1 MADLVQQMDMTDGKR
16 NKAMITNIQRFLR
29 ESGLKVLAVSNFNSC
44 EYYIVMYMLNNAMTG
59 MENLITTENELAAS
73 VGHSPRDVRVAIED
87 LASRYIIKSR
97 YGDGTQAPKFQ
108 SLSLEMQWDM
118 SRWKLGL
125 KEIPT
130 HHEAVILPF
139 RRGFPKLSVVEG
151 RRHDDHVDR
160 PIIHRAITDD
170 DTTQRILDAFSRGR
184 DMDEHE
190 RKINRKVAEALGG
203 AHPVDQ
209 ILVMIRHFDH
219 RIPTLSLLAS
229 NWDQYMEQYEDE
241 HQKLDLFGQRQK
253 QHELDQKVRE
263 AAQLCLERREQMD
276 LSEEETQILDLLA
289 NHRHPRRQLF
299 WAYQMRIRYPKLTG
313 FFGETNNLMLP
324 ITQSGTVVKRPTE

>member
-1 MADLVQQMDMTDGKR
+1 M
-16 NKAMITNIQRFLR
+16 NTNIQRFFR
-29 ESGLKVLAVSNFNSC
+29 ESGLKVLAVSNLNAC
-44 EYYIVMYMLNNAMTG
+44 EYSIVMYLLNTAMTG
-59 MENLITTENELAAS
+59 LENLITTENELANI
-73 VGHSPRDVRVAIED
+73 VGHGVREVRQAIEE
-87 LASRYIIKSR
+87 LESRHLIKSR

-108 SLSLEMQWDM
+108 SLSLGMQWDL

-125 KEIPT
+125 KEVPT

-151 RRHDDHVDR
+151 KRHDENTDR
-160 PIIHRAITDD
+160 PLIHKAHSDE
-170 DTTQRILDAFSRGR
+170 DTTQRIVDAFSRGR
-184 DMDEHE
+184 DLDEHE
-190 RKINRKVAEALGG
+190 RKVNKKVAEALGA

-229 NWDQYMEQYEDE
+229 NWDQYSEQYEDE

-253 QHELDQKVRE
+253 QFELDQKVRE
-263 AAQLCLERREQMD
+263 AAQTALERSEQLD
-276 LSEEETQILDLLA
+276 LSEEELQVLDLLA

-299 WAYQMRIRYPKLTG
+299 WAYQMRIRYPKLAT
-313 FFGETNNLMLP
+313 FFADTHNLMLP
-324 ITQSGTVVKRPTE
+324 ITQNGTVVKMPTE

>member
-1 MADLVQQMDMTDGKR
+1 MNA
-16 NKAMITNIQRFLR
+16 NIQRFLR
-29 ESGLKVLAVSNFNSC
+29 ESGLKVLAVSRMNSC
-44 EYYIVMYMLNNAMTG
+44 EYSIVMYLLNAAMTG
-59 MENLITTENELAAS
+59 LENLITTESELGS
-73 VGHSPRDVRVAIED
+73 IIGHSPREVRQAIEE
-87 LASRYIIKSR
+87 LESRHIIKSR
-97 YGDGTQAPKFQ
+97 YGDGSQTPKFQ
-108 SLSLEMQWDM
+108 SLSLGLQWDL

-125 KEIPT
+125 KEVPS

-151 RRHDDHVDR
+151 KRHEDHADR
-160 PIIHRAITDD
+160 PLIHKAHSDE
-170 DTTQRILDAFSRGR
+170 DTTQRITDAFSRGR
-184 DMDEHE
+184 DLDEHE
-190 RKINRKVAEALGG
+190 RKINRQIAAALGA

-209 ILVMIRHFDH
+209 ILLMIRHFDH

-229 NWDQYMEQYEDE
+229 NWDHYVEQYENE

-263 AAQLCLERREQMD
+263 AAQYALERREQLD
-276 LSEEETQILDLLA
+276 LSDEEMQVLDLLA

-313 FFGETNNLMLP
+313 FFSETHSLMLP
-324 ITQSGTVVKRPTE
+324 ITQSGTVVKMPTE

>member
-1 MADLVQQMDMTDGKR
+1 M
-16 NKAMITNIQRFLR
+16 NTNIQRFLR
-29 ESGLKVLAVSNFNSC
+29 ESGLKVLAVSRMNSC
-44 EYYIVMYMLNNAMTG
+44 EYSVVMYLLNAAMTG
-59 MENLITTENELAAS
+59 LENLITTENELS
-73 VGHSPRDVRVAIED
+73 SIIGHSPREVRQAIEE
-87 LASRYIIKSR
+87 LEARHIIKSR

-108 SLSLEMQWDM
+108 SLSLGLQWDL

-125 KEIPT
+125 KEVPS

-151 RRHDDHVDR
+151 KRHDDHSDR
-160 PIIHRAITDD
+160 PLIHKPHSDE
-170 DTTQRILDAFSRGR
+170 DTTQRIIDAFSRGR
-184 DMDEHE
+184 DLDEHE
-190 RKINRKVAEALGG
+190 RKINKQVAEALGA

-229 NWDQYMEQYEDE
+229 NWDHYVEQYENE

-263 AAQLCLERREQMD
+263 AAQHALERREQLD
-276 LSEEETQILDLLA
+276 LSEEETQVLDLLA

-299 WAYQMRIRYPKLTG
+299 WAYQMRIRYPKLNG
-313 FFGETNNLMLP
+313 FFTETHSLMLP

>member
-1 MADLVQQMDMTDGKR
+1 MEIYM
-16 NKAMITNIQRFLR
+16 NTNIQRFLR
-29 ESGLKVLAVSNFNSC
+29 ESGLKVLAVSRMNSC
-44 EYYIVMYMLNNAMTG
+44 EYSVVMYLLNAAMTG
-59 MENLITTENELAAS
+59 LENLITTENELGS
-73 VGHSPRDVRVAIED
+73 IIGHSPREVRQAIEE
-87 LASRYIIKSR
+87 LEARHIIKSR
-97 YGDGTQAPKFQ
+97 YGDGSQAPKFQ
-108 SLSLEMQWDM
+108 SLSLGIQWDL

-125 KEIPT
+125 KEVPT

-151 RRHDDHVDR
+151 KRHEDHSDKPV
-160 PIIHRAITDD
+160 IHKAHSDE
-170 DTTQRILDAFSRGR
+170 DTTQRIIDAFSRGR
-184 DMDEHE
+184 ELDEHE
-190 RKINRKVAEALGG
+190 RKINKQVAEALGA

-229 NWDQYMEQYEDE
+229 NWDHYVEQYEHE

-263 AAQLCLERREQMD
+263 AAAHTLERREQLD
-276 LSEEETQILDLLA
+276 LSEEELQVLDLLA

-313 FFGETNNLMLP
+313 FFTETHSLMLP

>member
-1 MADLVQQMDMTDGKR
+1 MEIFM
-16 NKAMITNIQRFLR
+16 NTNIQRFLR
-29 ESGLKVLAVSNFNSC
+29 ESGLKVLAVSRMNSC
-44 EYYIVMYMLNNAMTG
+44 EYSVVMYLLNAAMTG
-59 MENLITTENELAAS
+59 LENLITTENELGS
-73 VGHSPRDVRVAIED
+73 IVGHSPREVRQAIEE
-87 LASRYIIKSR
+87 LEARHIIKSR
-97 YGDGTQAPKFQ
+97 YGDGSQAPKFQ
-108 SLSLEMQWDM
+108 SLSLGVQWDL

-125 KEIPT
+125 KEVPT

-151 RRHDDHVDR
+151 KRHEDHSDKPV
-160 PIIHRAITDD
+160 IHKAHSDE
-170 DTTQRILDAFSRGR
+170 DTTQRIIDAFSRGR
-184 DMDEHE
+184 DLDEHE
-190 RKINRKVAEALGG
+190 RKINKQVAEALGA

-229 NWDQYMEQYEDE
+229 NWDHYVEQYEHE

-263 AAQLCLERREQMD
+263 AAQHALERREQLD
-276 LSEEETQILDLLA
+276 LSDEEMQVLDLLA

-299 WAYQMRIRYPKLTG
+299 WAYQMRIRYPKLNG
-313 FFGETNNLMLP
+313 FFTETHSLMLP

>member
-1 MADLVQQMDMTDGKR
+1 MGPT
-16 NKAMITNIQRFLR
+16 AMNSNIQRFFR
-29 ESGLKVLAVSNFNSC
+29 ESGLKVLAVSNLNAC
-44 EYYIVMYMLNNAMTG
+44 EYSVVMYLLNAAMTG
-59 MENLITTENELAAS
+59 LEDLITTENELAQII
-73 VGHSPRDVRVAIED
+73 GHGPRDVRQAIDELD
-87 LASRYIIKSR
+87 NRHIVKSR

-108 SLSLEMQWDM
+108 SLSLGMQWDL

-125 KEIPT
+125 KEVPT

-151 RRHDDHVDR
+151 KRHEDHLDR
-160 PIIHRAITDD
+160 PLIHKAHSDE
-170 DTTQRILDAFSRGR
+170 DTTERIIDAFSRGR
-184 DMDEHE
+184 DLDEHE
-190 RKINRKVAEALGG
+190 KKVNKKIAEALGA

-229 NWDQYMEQYEDE
+229 NWDHYVEQYEDE

-253 QHELDQKVRE
+253 QFELDQKVRE
-263 AAQLCLERREQMD
+263 AAQTTLERREQLD

-299 WAYQMRIRYPKLTG
+299 WAYQMRIRYPKLNS
-313 FFGETNNLMLP
+313 FFTETHNLMLP
-324 ITQSGTVVKRPTE
+324 ITQNGTVVKMPTE